1 MMIPLLLR
9 LKIDTGDFARKS
21 AFLMKE
27 TMKGVFM
34 ENKFDIKKLT
44 VVVIVIGAIVG
55 IVTIVKKAIS
65 NNN

>member
-1 MMIPLLLR
+1 
-9 LKIDTGDFARKS
+9 
-21 AFLMKE
+21 
-27 TMKGVFM
+27 M